1 MAAGLL
7 AATMAWPATLTAND
21 RVASVASSVHAP
33 MQAQARPTHQASG
46 LLSAAPAQARP
57 SFPLAR
63 PYPRSQPLSGTRGE
77 LVPTS
82 TQPRNQ
88 SVEQRGSGG
97 RVPATARAPRPPVL
111 IHHDPVAPAPPPTP
125 SATAVLQ
132 AFGKDFALG
141 HFDAM
146 WALLTPE
153 ARRDWNGP
161 AGYAAYY
168 RAKFAPVA
176 LRGLSLG
183 VPRVDAT
190 GTHIP
195 LTLDLVWK
203 GAGGAGGQPQVLS
216 YLRNLDATL
225 VHLPDGWRVVEGGPL
240 DPEAPVIPPPHPV
253 PVAIHV
259 PILMYHH
266 ISSQPPLAQSQVGLT
281 VSDEDFAAQ
290 LAYLAA
296 HGYHA
301 VRLVDL
307 FNNLY
312 YRRPLPDRPVILSF
326 DDGYLDNYTDAFPLL
341 RRYHMAGEFAIIAA
355 YPGITLGVNRYMTWP
370 QITEMAAAGMDV
382 ESHTIDHQDLGLLDP
397 AHATYEIQ
405 YSRGIIETHI
415 HRAVQFMTYPSGEPF
430 RSGTPDA
437 QRRITDLLGQYGYVG
452 ALLDPVT
459 PSMLQ
464 VAQSPYQLPRVRVSN
479 DTTLDVFAAGLNAT
493 P

>member
-1 MAAGLL
+1 
-7 AATMAWPATLTAND
+7 
-21 RVASVASSVHAP
+21 V
-33 MQAQARPTHQASG
+33 
-46 LLSAAPAQARP
+46 
-57 SFPLAR
+57 
-63 PYPRSQPLSGTRGE
+63 
-77 LVPTS
+77 
-82 TQPRNQ
+82 
-88 SVEQRGSGG
+88 
-97 RVPATARAPRPPVL
+97 
-111 IHHDPVAPAPPPTP
+111 P
-125 SATAVLQ
+125 SATTVLQ

-141 HFDAM
+141 RYDAM
-146 WALLTPE
+146 WALLAPD
-153 ARRDWNGP
+153 ACRGWAGP
-161 AGYAAYY
+161 AAYAAYY
-168 RAKFAPVA
+168 RAKFAPVT

-183 VPRVDAT
+183 VPRVDAA

-195 LTLDLVWK
+195 LTLDLVWRGMSGAG

-225 VHLPDGWRVVEGGPL
+225 VDTPDGWRVVEGGPL
-240 DPEAPVIPPPHPV
+240 DPEAPVIPPPHPA

-281 VSDEDFAAQ
+281 VTDENFAAQ

-307 FNNLY
+307 FDNLY
-312 YRRPLPDRPVILSF
+312 YGRPLPDRPVVLSF

-341 RRYHMAGEFAIIAA
+341 RRYHMVGEFAIIAA

-370 QITEMAAAGMDV
+370 QITEMAAVGMDI

-405 YSRGIIETHI
+405 YSRGIIETRI

-452 ALLDPVT
+452 ALLDPLT
-459 PSMLQ
+459 PSILQ

-479 DTTLDVFAAGLNAT
+479 DTTLDQFAAGLSAT